1 MGAPFGGTLGGTAL
15 KLGRDRVLTI
25 RTEKPR
31 RRGVA
36 AQPEKPCGR

>member
-1 MGAPFGGTLGGTAL
+1 
-15 KLGRDRVLTI
+15 VLTI

-36 AQPEKPCGR
+36 ARREKLCNR